1 MDDSD
6 RQFLIERL
14 QQSRTAFLDSIAG
27 VTEEQARSRPAPDR
41 WSVLDCAE
49 HVATAERGLLAGF
62 RKAAPAEVT
71 GVGELEA
78 KILAQGANRS
88 HRVEAPER
96 AQPSGRFGS
105 LAEAVTAFHEAR
117 EATIRF
123 VESCTADLRACTVPH
138 PLRGQVTGYEC
149 LLLIIMHP
157 IRHAE
162 QIREIRD
169 QWAVAG
175 K

>member
-1 MDDSD
+1 MEGAD

-14 QQSRTAFLDSIAG
+14 QQSRTEFLDAIAG
-27 VTEEQARSRPAPDR
+27 ITEEQARSRPAPDR

-62 RKAAPAEVT
+62 RNAAVVEAK
-71 GVGELEA
+71 GASELEA

-88 HRVEAPER
+88 RRVEAPER
-96 AQPSGRFGS
+96 ARPSGGFDS
-105 LAEAVTAFHEAR
+105 LAQAVTAFQDAR
-117 EATIRF
+117 EATIQF
-123 VESCTADLRACTVPH
+123 VECCTTDLRACTVPH

-157 IRHAE
+157 IRHAA
-162 QIREIRD
+162 QIREIRSHGPLSRD
-169 QWAVAG
+169 
-175 K
+175 